1 MDSVNHWAW
10 WVEAFSGICVVA
22 CLHVA
27 SKKVISLVMRKGGSK
42 ENLDDWR
49 RRLDRIIHPPVALL
63 LWSLAVIYFLDV
75 VGQRFGFSIAV
86 GYLASLRSAVVA
98 GSLAWLAFRWKS
110 EIQKSILARGSKK
123 VDITTVQIVGRLST
137 IAIVVLTGLVVL
149 QLFGLNTAPLLAF
162 GSIGAASLG
171 FAGKDV
177 MANFCSGLML
187 YITRP
192 FVLGDQVF
200 LPEKHLEGIIEE
212 IGWFKTLIRDKDKRA
227 VYLPNN
233 LFSTELLINVSRMT
247 HRRILQT
254 VQLPFEA
261 AAKVPSLIEKIRK
274 AVVEEPTVDHDLP
287 LHVHLRSFGDH
298 SLQVEI
304 EAYSAQTG
312 QSAFYDIEQK
322 LLLRV
327 QEILQEAEVEVAVP
341 ARRMIQA
348 MRPTAV

>member
-1 MDSVNHWAW
+1 
-10 WVEAFSGICVVA
+10 
-22 CLHVA
+22 
-27 SKKVISLVMRKGGSK
+27 
-42 ENLDDWR
+42 
-49 RRLDRIIHPPVALL
+49 
-63 LWSLAVIYFLDV
+63 
-75 VGQRFGFSIAV
+75 
-86 GYLASLRSAVVA
+86 
-98 GSLAWLAFRWKS
+98 
-110 EIQKSILARGSKK
+110 
-123 VDITTVQIVGRLST
+123 
-137 IAIVVLTGLVVL
+137 VLTGLVVL